1 MKNCGSTPCVLRT
14 RFVCLGFL
22 VLLLSALASATD
34 VKVNCS
40 GTKED
45 AKDNNDQA
53 FHSINDALKTLD
65 LIGPN
70 TITVRGTCHENVALT
85 QRDRLTIQAVPGHFA
100 TIENAATQA
109 VSTLYMTGSHN
120 IVLDHLIIEGGS
132 PALYVSGASS
142 AVLAQNCTVQN
153 SMSDGLIIDG
163 ESELLIQDS
172 TIKNNSAAGI
182 FISDQSQLT
191 LGTYSAQ
198 RIRITGN
205 GFNGGGDGI
214 GGLNIDGS
222 LVQLNFGVLTID
234 GNAGAGITMEG
245 GRLQFYGGGPDA
257 PTGIIE
263 NNSMGLTLN
272 DAASATLWG
281 GFRIRNNGTTGI
293 SVGGASSITFYA
305 ITDSK
310 GNNSVTTI
318 DDHSTVGLA
327 LGQSSSAQIY
337 GPHVIRKNGSANTPG
352 GGISLEGA
360 SLTIGGGTQVASNIG
375 SGISLVVKSD
385 LIMFNTTVSDNSADG
400 VLETNLSGGGFYKPL
415 VFSGN
420 GGHSLRC
427 DKFSVAFGDVDTIQ
441 DVDCKNI
448 TAEGGR
454 RPDVRIPNMR

>member
-1 MKNCGSTPCVLRT
+1 MKNCESTLCVLQR
-14 RFVCLGFL
+14 RFICLVFSA
-22 VLLLSALASATD
+22 LLLSVLVSATD

-40 GTKED
+40 GAKED
-45 AKDNNDQA
+45 NDQA

-70 TITVRGTCHENVALT
+70 SITVRGTCHENVALT
-85 QRDRLTIQAVPGHFA
+85 QRDRLTIQAVAGHFA
-100 TIENAATQA
+100 TIENAATQSE
-109 VSTLYMTGSHN
+109 STLYIAGSHN
-120 IVLDHLIIEGGS
+120 IILDHLIIEGGS
-132 PALYVSGASS
+132 PALYVTDASS
-142 AVLAQNCTVQN
+142 AVLMQSCTLQD
-153 SMSDGLIIDG
+153 SMGDGLDMDT
-163 ESELLIQDS
+163 ESQLVIQDS
-172 TIKNNSAAGI
+172 TIKNNSAAGAVI
-182 FISDQSQLT
+182 ANESQLL
-191 LGTYSAQ
+191 LGTYPTE

-205 GFNGGGDGI
+205 GFGGGGNGMDG
-214 GGLNIDGS
+214 LSIDGS
-222 LVQLNFGVLTID
+222 QVQLNFGVLTVD
-234 GNAGAGITMEG
+234 GNAGAGIRMEG
-245 GRLQFYGGGPDA
+245 GRLQFYGAEPDS
-257 PTGIIE
+257 PPGIIE
-263 NNSMGLTLN
+263 NNNMGMVLN

-281 GFRIRNNGTTGI
+281 GFRIGNNGTTGI

-310 GNNSVTTI
+310 GNNAITTI

-360 SLTIGGGTQVASNIG
+360 SLTIGGGAHVASNIG
-375 SGISLVVKSD
+375 PGISLVVKSD
-385 LIMFNTTVSDNSADG
+385 LIMFNMTVSDNTEDG

-448 TAEGGR
+448 TAGGGR